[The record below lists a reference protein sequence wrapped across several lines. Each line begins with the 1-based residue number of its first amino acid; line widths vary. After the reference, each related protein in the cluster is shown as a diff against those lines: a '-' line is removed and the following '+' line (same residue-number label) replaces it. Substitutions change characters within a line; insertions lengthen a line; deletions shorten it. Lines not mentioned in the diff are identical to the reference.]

1 MITKPGHGFN
11 NLEVRSFQSTKEKL
25 AMKASRYA
33 LFVLLVFVSTAALAQ
48 SDAQKSFDKLKSLAG
63 SWQGKTSQGSNVK
76 VNFRVT
82 SGGSALMSEI
92 LGEENMISMIHLDG
106 DRVLMTHYCGAG
118 NQPRF
123 KATTSPDGKTVNFD
137 FLDATNLATAQA
149 GHMNHVVFQWIDAD
163 HHTEEWTFLQDG
175 KEKHERFD
183 LQRVKGSGASM

>member
-1 MITKPGHGFN
+1 
-11 NLEVRSFQSTKEKL
+11 
-25 AMKASRYA
+25 MKAFRCTLTA
-33 LFVLLVFVSTAALAQ
+33 LLVLITTAALAQ
-48 SDAQKSFDKLKSLAG
+48 SDAQKSFEKLKSLAG
-63 SWQGKTSQGSNVK
+63 SWQGKASPGSDVK

-92 LGEENMISMIHLDG
+92 LGEEDMISMIHLDG

-123 KATTSPDGKTVNFD
+123 KATMSPDGKTVNFD
-137 FLDATNLATAQA
+137 FLDATNLASPQA

-175 KEKHERFD
+175 KEMHERFD
-183 LQRVKGSGASM
+183 LQRVKGSGAGM